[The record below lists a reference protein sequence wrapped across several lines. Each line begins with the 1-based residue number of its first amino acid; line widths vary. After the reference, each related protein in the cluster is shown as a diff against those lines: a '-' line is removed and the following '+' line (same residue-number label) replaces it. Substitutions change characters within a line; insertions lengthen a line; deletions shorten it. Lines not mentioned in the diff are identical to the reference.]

1 MEAGRPMG
9 RQLVQMG
16 GAGGCG
22 DRISW
27 QLDVMRADE
36 DTKVEGDRWRQ
47 GDQWEDSWSRWEVLV
62 AVVTGFLG
70 S

>member
-1 MEAGRPMG
+1 M
-9 RQLVQMG
+9 
-16 GAGGCG
+16 
-22 DRISW
+22 
-27 QLDVMRADE
+27 ADE

-47 GDQWEDSWSRWEVLV
+47 GDRWEDSWSRWEVLV